1 MNTAVSA
8 AYSLLILLV
17 FWENFLRVSMVVI
30 KKSFELN
37 IEITDLLKNK

>member
-30 KKSFELN
+30 KKIISTEYWNNRFA
-37 IEITDLLKNK
+37 KK